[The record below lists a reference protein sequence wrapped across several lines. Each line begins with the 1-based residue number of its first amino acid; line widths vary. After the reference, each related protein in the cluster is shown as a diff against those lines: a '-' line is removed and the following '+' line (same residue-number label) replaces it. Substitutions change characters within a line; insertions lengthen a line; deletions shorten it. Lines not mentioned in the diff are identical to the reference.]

1 MAVEHRIDL
10 ESLDINIQP
19 KSARLFIIAAPSGG
33 GKTTLCREVRKRFS
47 DMLYSVSYTTRKL
60 RDGEQEGVD
69 YHFIDK
75 NDFENGIAA
84 GTWAEWALVH
94 GNYYGTSADF
104 LDKGLSDGRDI
115 ILDIDVQGTRQILER
130 YSSSVAIFI
139 LPPSLEVLQQ
149 RLKARGTDSSES
161 IAVRLRNAEKEMN
174 QQDLYHHVIVND
186 QLSKAV
192 PELISIIENYRTTDN
207 LRREG

>member
-1 MAVEHRIDL
+1 M
-10 ESLDINIQP
+10 ESPDINTQP
-19 KSARLFIIAAPSGG
+19 RSAHLFIIAAPSGG

-60 RDGEQEGVD
+60 RDGEREGVD
-69 YHFIDK
+69 YYFIDK

-84 GTWAEWALVH
+84 GEWAEWALVH
-94 GNYYGTSADF
+94 GNYYGTSGDF
-104 LDKGLSDGRDI
+104 LDKGLADGRDI
-115 ILDIDVQGTRQILER
+115 LLDIDVQGTRQILEH
-130 YSSSVAIFI
+130 YTNSVAIFI

-161 IAVRLRNAEKEMN
+161 IAVRLKNAEKEMS

>member
-1 MAVEHRIDL
+1 M
-10 ESLDINIQP
+10 ESPDINTQP
-19 KSARLFIIAAPSGG
+19 RSAHLFIIAAPSGG

-60 RDGEQEGVD
+60 REGEQEGVD
-69 YHFIDK
+69 YYFIDK

-84 GTWAEWALVH
+84 GKWAEWALVH

-104 LDKGLSDGRDI
+104 LDKGLADGRDI
-115 ILDIDVQGTRQILER
+115 LLDIDVQGTRQILER
-130 YSSSVAIFI
+130 YTNSVAIFI

-149 RLKARGTDSSES
+149 RLIARGTDSAES
-161 IAVRLRNAEKEMN
+161 IAVRLRNAEKEMK
-174 QQDLYHHVIVND
+174 QQYLYHHVIVND

-192 PELISIIENYRTTDN
+192 PELLSIIENYRTTEN

>member
-1 MAVEHRIDL
+1 M
-10 ESLDINIQP
+10 ESPDINTQP
-19 KSARLFIIAAPSGG
+19 RSAHLFIIAAPSGG

-60 RDGEQEGVD
+60 RDGEREGVD
-69 YHFIDK
+69 YYFIDK

-84 GTWAEWALVH
+84 GKWAEWALVH
-94 GNYYGTSADF
+94 GNYYGTSKDF
-104 LDKGLSDGRDI
+104 LDKGLADGRDI
-115 ILDIDVQGTRQILER
+115 LLDIDVQGTRQILEH
-130 YSSSVAIFI
+130 YTNSVAIFI

-149 RLKARGTDSSES
+149 RLKARGTDSAES
-161 IAVRLRNAEKEMN
+161 IAVRLKNAEKEMS
-174 QQDLYHHVIVND
+174 QQDLYHHLIVND

-207 LRREG
+207 PRREG

>member
-1 MAVEHRIDL
+1 M
-10 ESLDINIQP
+10 QP
-19 KSARLFIIAAPSGG
+19 KSAHLFIIAAPSGG

-84 GTWAEWALVH
+84 GKWAEWARVH

-104 LDKGLSDGRDI
+104 LDKGISDGRDI
-115 ILDIDVQGTRQILER
+115 LLDIDVQGTRQILER
-130 YSSSVAIFI
+130 YPNSIAIFI

-149 RLKARGTDSSES
+149 RLKARGTDSPES

-192 PELISIIENYRTTDN
+192 AELISIIENYRITDN

>member
-1 MAVEHRIDL
+1 L
-10 ESLDINIQP
+10 ESPDINTQP
-19 KSARLFIIAAPSGG
+19 RSAHLFIIAAPSGG

-60 RDGEQEGVD
+60 RDGEREGVD
-69 YHFIDK
+69 YYFIDK

-84 GTWAEWALVH
+84 GEWAEWALVH
-94 GNYYGTSADF
+94 GNYYGTSKDF
-104 LDKGLSDGRDI
+104 LDKGLADGRDI
-115 ILDIDVQGTRQILER
+115 LLDIDVQGTRQILEH
-130 YSSSVAIFI
+130 YTNSVAIFI

-149 RLKARGTDSSES
+149 RLKARGTDSAES
-161 IAVRLRNAEKEMN
+161 IAVRLKNAEKEMS
-174 QQDLYHHVIVND
+174 QQDLYHHLIVND

-207 LRREG
+207 PRREG

>member
-1 MAVEHRIDL
+1 L
-10 ESLDINIQP
+10 ESPDINTQP
-19 KSARLFIIAAPSGG
+19 RSAHLFIIAAPSGG

-60 RDGEQEGVD
+60 RDGEREGVD
-69 YHFIDK
+69 YYFIDK

-84 GTWAEWALVH
+84 GEWAEWALVH
-94 GNYYGTSADF
+94 GNYYGTSGDF
-104 LDKGLSDGRDI
+104 LDKGLADGRDI
-115 ILDIDVQGTRQILER
+115 LLDIDVQGTRQILEH
-130 YSSSVAIFI
+130 YANSVAIFI

-149 RLKARGTDSSES
+149 RLKARGTDSAES
-161 IAVRLRNAEKEMN
+161 IAVRLKNAEKEMS
-174 QQDLYHHVIVND
+174 QQDLYHHLIVND

-207 LRREG
+207 PRREG

>member
-1 MAVEHRIDL
+1 L
-10 ESLDINIQP
+10 ESPDINTQP
-19 KSARLFIIAAPSGG
+19 RSAHLFIIAAPSGG

-60 RDGEQEGVD
+60 RDGEREGVD
-69 YHFIDK
+69 YYFIDK

-84 GTWAEWALVH
+84 GEWAEWALVH
-94 GNYYGTSADF
+94 GNYYGTSGDF
-104 LDKGLSDGRDI
+104 LDKGLADGRDI
-115 ILDIDVQGTRQILER
+115 LLDIDVQGTRQILEH
-130 YSSSVAIFI
+130 YTNSVAIFI

-149 RLKARGTDSSES
+149 RLKARGTDSAES
-161 IAVRLRNAEKEMN
+161 IAVRLKNAEKEMS
-174 QQDLYHHVIVND
+174 QQDLYHHLIVND

>member
-1 MAVEHRIDL
+1 M
-10 ESLDINIQP
+10 ESPDINTQP
-19 KSARLFIIAAPSGG
+19 RSAHLFIIAAPSGG

-60 RDGEQEGVD
+60 RDGEREGVD
-69 YHFIDK
+69 YYFIDK

-84 GTWAEWALVH
+84 GEWAEWALVH
-94 GNYYGTSADF
+94 GNYYGTSGDF
-104 LDKGLSDGRDI
+104 LDKGLADGRDI
-115 ILDIDVQGTRQILER
+115 LLDIDVQGTRQILEH
-130 YSSSVAIFI
+130 YTNSVAIFI

-149 RLKARGTDSSES
+149 RLKARGTDSAES
-161 IAVRLRNAEKEMN
+161 IAVRLKNAEKEMS
-174 QQDLYHHVIVND
+174 QQDLYHHLIVND

-207 LRREG
+207 PRREG

>member
-1 MAVEHRIDL
+1 M
-10 ESLDINIQP
+10 ESPDINTQP
-19 KSARLFIIAAPSGG
+19 RSAHLFIIAAPSGG

-60 RDGEQEGVD
+60 RDGEREGVD
-69 YHFIDK
+69 YYFIDK

-84 GTWAEWALVH
+84 GKWAEWALVH
-94 GNYYGTSADF
+94 GNYYGTSGDF
-104 LDKGLSDGRDI
+104 LDKGLADGRDI
-115 ILDIDVQGTRQILER
+115 LLDIDVQGTRQILEH
-130 YSSSVAIFI
+130 YTNSVAIFI

-149 RLKARGTDSSES
+149 RLKARGTDSAES
-161 IAVRLRNAEKEMN
+161 IAVRLKNAEKEMS
-174 QQDLYHHVIVND
+174 QQDLYHHLIVND

-207 LRREG
+207 PRREG

>member
-1 MAVEHRIDL
+1 MADEHRIDL
-10 ESLDINIQP
+10 ESLDINMQP
-19 KSARLFIIAAPSGG
+19 KSAHLFIIAAPSGG

-47 DMLYSVSYTTRKL
+47 DILYSVSYTTRKL

-75 NDFENGIAA
+75 DDFENGIAA
-84 GTWAEWALVH
+84 GKWAEWALVH

-104 LDKGLSDGRDI
+104 LDKALSDGRDI
-115 ILDIDVQGTRQILER
+115 LLDIDVQGTGQILEQ
-130 YSSSVAIFI
+130 YANSVAIFI
-139 LPPSLEVLQQ
+139 LPPSLEALQQ
-149 RLKARGTDSSES
+149 RLIARGTDSAES

-174 QQDLYHHVIVND
+174 QQDLYHHIIVND

-192 PELISIIENYRTTDN
+192 AELISIIENYRTTDN
-207 LRREG
+207 LRRES

>member
-1 MAVEHRIDL
+1 L
-10 ESLDINIQP
+10 ESPDINTQP
-19 KSARLFIIAAPSGG
+19 RSAHLFIIAAPSGG

-60 RDGEQEGVD
+60 RDGEREGVD
-69 YHFIDK
+69 YYFIDK

-84 GTWAEWALVH
+84 GEWAEWALVH
-94 GNYYGTSADF
+94 GNYYGTSGDF
-104 LDKGLSDGRDI
+104 LDKGLADGRDI
-115 ILDIDVQGTRQILER
+115 LLDIDVQGTRQILEH
-130 YSSSVAIFI
+130 YTNSVAIFI

-149 RLKARGTDSSES
+149 RLKARGTDSAES
-161 IAVRLRNAEKEMN
+161 IAVRLKNAEKEMS
-174 QQDLYHHVIVND
+174 QQDLYHHLIVND

-207 LRREG
+207 PRREG

>member
-1 MAVEHRIDL
+1 M
-10 ESLDINIQP
+10 ESPDINTQP
-19 KSARLFIIAAPSGG
+19 RSAHLFIIAAPSGG

-60 RDGEQEGVD
+60 RDGEREGVD
-69 YHFIDK
+69 YYFIDK

-84 GTWAEWALVH
+84 GEWAEWALVH
-94 GNYYGTSADF
+94 GNYYGTSGDF
-104 LDKGLSDGRDI
+104 LDKGLADGRDI
-115 ILDIDVQGTRQILER
+115 LLDIDVQGTRQILEH
-130 YSSSVAIFI
+130 YTNSVAIFI

-149 RLKARGTDSSES
+149 RLKARGTDSAES
-161 IAVRLRNAEKEMN
+161 IAVRLKNAEKEMS
-174 QQDLYHHVIVND
+174 QQDLYHHLIVND